1 MYAEDSGGVATGG
14 DLRALSVAP
23 PPVPPPT
30 PRSVPVHRS
39 TPDRLFRGLT
49 AVAGWTTLVV
59 LGLIAVFLVMEARPA
74 LDVAGW
80 DFLKVW
86 EWAPVNEPAIFGI
99 AAVLYGTVVAATIAI
114 LLAVPVAVGTALFVS
129 EYVPV
134 RVGRI
139 LTTLIDL
146 LAAIPSLIY
155 GMWGLYFLV
164 PKLQGMQIWLADH
177 LGFIPFFRNETGLF
191 GRSMFDA
198 GVVLALMVIPI
209 VATVSREVMSQAPRV
224 VREAALALGSTRL
237 GMIRSVVLPFSRPG
251 IIGGAMLGLGRA
263 LGETIAVAL
272 ILSVDFRISPEI
284 TKTGGST
291 IASLIANNFAEAGE
305 LERHALIA
313 AGLSLFVIT
322 LVVNMVARLIVSRA
336 AKGSDYDR

>member
-1 MYAEDSGGVATGG
+1 MPV
-14 DLRALSVAP
+14 DLRGPTLSPSQP
-23 PPVPPPT
+23 PAPT
-30 PRSVPVHRS
+30 PRVVPVHRS
-39 TPDRLFRGLT
+39 TPDRAFRALT
-49 AVAGWTTLVV
+49 ALAGWTTLVL
-59 LGLIAVFLVMEARPA
+59 LGLIAVFLVLEARPA

-86 EWAPVNEPAIFGI
+86 EWAPGNEPAVFGI
-99 AAVLYGTVVAATIAI
+99 AAVLYGTVVVATIAI
-114 LLAVPVAVGTALFVS
+114 VLAVPVAVGTALFVS

-134 RVGRI
+134 RVGRV
-139 LTTLIDL
+139 LTTLIDV
-146 LAAIPSLIY
+146 LAAVPSLIY
-155 GMWGLYFLV
+155 GMWGLFFLV
-164 PKLQGMQIWLADH
+164 PKLQGLERWLTAH
-177 LGFIPFFRNETGLF
+177 LGFIPIFDNESGLF

-198 GVVLALMVIPI
+198 GVVLALMVVPI

-272 ILSVDFRISPEI
+272 ILSVDFRIVPQI
-284 TKTGGST
+284 TQTGGST
-291 IASLIANNFAEAGE
+291 VASLIANNFGEAGE
-305 LERHALIA
+305 LERQALIA

-322 LVVNMVARLIVSRA
+322 LIVNMVARLIVSRA